1 MLDFVNFE
9 YFDFEITPNEY
20 LKFAKQD
27 LKDNNNRALVN
38 ALSNAKRSIDCLIE
52 STLKGLSIDIKNDT
66 LINDFC
72 NKILSKENKS
82 IEPRTLKLFT
92 ALSLAP
98 SVLITD
104 VRKIRNDI
112 EHEYKLPK
120 KEDVIKAIEVAELLI
135 HSVESKRLKSS
146 EILISDKNHNRGIL
160 FDLSV
165 NNKFNLNL
173 VKMPDDI
180 HISRKLTYNFNED
193 ELIYYYF
200 LRAMIVLEQDEEE
213 LFEVIKLLISEI
225 RPTLLKEHI
234 KCKMY

>member
-1 MLDFVNFE
+1 LLDLVNFE
-9 YFDFEITPNEY
+9 YFDFEITPKEY

-27 LKDNNNRALVN
+27 LKDNSDRALVN

-52 STLKGLSIDIKNDT
+52 STLQGLSINIEKNG
-66 LINDFC
+66 LINNFC
-72 NKILSKENKS
+72 NKVLSKENKS
-82 IEPRTLKLFT
+82 IEPMILKLFT
-92 ALSLAP
+92 ALGFAP
-98 SVLITD
+98 SVLITK

-120 KEDVIKAIEVAELLI
+120 KEDVIEAIEVAELLI
-135 HSVESKRLKSS
+135 HSVESKRIKSS
-146 EILISDKNHNRGIL
+146 EILLIDKNRNRGIL

-165 NNKFNLNL
+165 NNKFNLNF
-173 VKMPDDI
+173 VEIPDDE
-180 HISRKLTYNFNED
+180 HIFRKLTYNFNEG

-200 LRAMIVLEQDEEE
+200 IRAMIVVEQDEEE

-225 RPTLLKEHI
+225 KPTLLKEHI